1 MKPAP
6 FKYHRAETIK
16 DATDMLATLENAR
29 PLSGGQSLMAM
40 MNLRYVMVDHLI
52 DLNPVSDLA
61 GIRIEGDRVHLGG
74 MTRQRAVLESDEI
87 AARAPVITE
96 ALGFVGHVQTRNRGT
111 VGGSLAHMDPAAE
124 LMGIAA
130 LFDAEITLSSTRG
143 ERTVPIAEYPLGYM
157 TPNIEPDEILTGVSF
172 DLWPA
177 GHGYDFREFAQR
189 HGDFAIVGVG
199 SQLTLDQSGKIDRA
213 AVVTF
218 ESAAAGVA
226 EELFGEAA
234 DDKILASEERLFEL
248 GDVVD
253 LLAVRERRRR
263 VDVPPGSRIFFS
275 PTANGV
281 EVFKGEAHRVDFA
294 VTIVARGHFAM
305 GGELLTDGFVA
316 PQIGGEWFDV
326 GRWWSRWRAENILQY
341 PHATHYR

>member
-52 DLNPVSDLA
+52 DLNPVGDLA
-61 GIRIEGDRVHLGG
+61 GIRIEGDRVYLGG

-130 LFDAEITLSSTRG
+130 LLDAEITLSSTRG

-189 HGDFAIVGVG
+189 HGDFAVVGVG

-213 AVVTF
+213 AVVLIGVDDGPVRLDDVEKTLIGETPTDDLCRAAGAIAAKHDMMGDALITADYRSRVADAF
-218 ESAAAGVA
+218 VRRSLTSAAKRAQA
-226 EELFGEAA
+226 TARETA
-234 DDKILASEERLFEL
+234 DA
-248 GDVVD
+248 
-253 LLAVRERRRR
+253 
-263 VDVPPGSRIFFS
+263 
-275 PTANGV
+275 
-281 EVFKGEAHRVDFA
+281 
-294 VTIVARGHFAM
+294 
-305 GGELLTDGFVA
+305 
-316 PQIGGEWFDV
+316 
-326 GRWWSRWRAENILQY
+326 
-341 PHATHYR
+341 